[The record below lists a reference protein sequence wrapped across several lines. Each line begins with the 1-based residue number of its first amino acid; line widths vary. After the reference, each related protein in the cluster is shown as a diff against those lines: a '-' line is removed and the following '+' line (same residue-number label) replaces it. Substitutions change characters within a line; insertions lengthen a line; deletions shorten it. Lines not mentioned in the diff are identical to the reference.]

1 MSFNIIVPEI
11 SDKPKNTKDVI
22 ITLLTYEWPLT
33 LKQIYTRIKK
43 QYSYSSTYQSVY
55 KAVKEL
61 CEKKSLIEKNKKY
74 EINIDWIK
82 KLQSFTDI
90 VETNYYAKEKIHSIA
105 GLKESKSNQDITII
119 NFETIFDAEK
129 YLYYFMKT
137 ELFKTKNQ
145 EICYQ
150 VNHEWKPIFYLRAEY
165 NYYNRL
171 LEKGHKIYFI
181 SSGKSYLEELS
192 KKFYE
197 SIGVNFKIG
206 EFNQVQDNVSFN
218 DIFIQI
224 FIPDELKKEMNTN
237 LKNNDVLK
245 LLKTLSKPSSIKM
258 IINKD
263 KHLAEEFRKQIISKF
278 KKH

>member
-1 MSFNIIVPEI
+1 MSFNIIVPEV
-11 SDKPKNTKDVI
+11 SDKPNSTKDMI

-33 LKQIYTRIKK
+33 LKQIYNRIKK
-43 QYSYSSTYQSVY
+43 QYTYSSTYQSVY

-61 CEKKSLIEKNKKY
+61 CEKKSLIEKDKKY

-150 VNHEWKPIFYLRAEY
+150 VNHEWKPIFYLRAEH
-165 NYYNRL
+165 NYYLRL
-171 LEKGHKIYFI
+171 LEKGHKIYFV
-181 SSGKSYLEELS
+181 SSGNSYLEGLS
-192 KKFYE
+192 KKFYDA
-197 SIGVNFKIG
+197 IGVNFKID
-206 EFNQVQDNVSFN
+206 EFNQVQDSIAFN
-218 DIFIQI
+218 DIFIQV
-224 FIPDELKKEMNTN
+224 FIPNELKKEMKLN
-237 LKNNDVLK
+237 LKNKDVLK
-245 LLKTLSKPSSIKM
+245 LLKTLNTSSSIKM

-263 KHLAEEFRKQIISKF
+263 SHLAEEFKKQIISKF
-278 KKH
+278 